1 METRETYKEK
11 VRIKIEDLQADINKL
26 KAKAAGAQAESKEY
40 INEQIEQLEDKVRE
54 GQKALK
60 ELSEATAGTWEGIR
74 EKIDPAIQS
83 LESGIRDIASKIKK

>member
-1 METRETYKEK
+1 MDTRETYKEK
-11 VRIKIEDLQADINKL
+11 TRIKIEDLQGDINKL

-40 INEQIEQLEDKVRE
+40 INRQIEQLEEKVRE
-54 GQKALK
+54 GQDALK

-83 LESGIRDIASKIKK
+83 LESGIRDIASRIKQ